1 MNFLKGRDFLK
12 LLDFSGEEIEKL
24 LTLAE
29 KLKKEKKAGVPHEL
43 CKGKNIALISKERAR
58 ARAAALKSRRT
69 ISACT

>member
-12 LLDFSGEEIEKL
+12 LLDFSGKEIEKL

-43 CKGKNIALISKERAR
+43 CKGKNIALISKDEHAH
-58 ARAAALKSRRT
+58 ALQL
-69 ISACT
+69 